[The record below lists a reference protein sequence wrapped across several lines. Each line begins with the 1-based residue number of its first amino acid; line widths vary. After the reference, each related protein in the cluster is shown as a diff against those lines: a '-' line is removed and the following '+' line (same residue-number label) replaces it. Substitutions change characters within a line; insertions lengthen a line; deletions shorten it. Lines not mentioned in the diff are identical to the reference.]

1 MIDGSNDLYLTK
13 DHDYLSQVLG
23 EYEMAPDNK
32 TWVNVEGNLMFRLGD
47 DVGLATY
54 DYPGMYTVHW
64 FFKSRGKAAIKT
76 AIVMLNEVF
85 TNYKAEI
92 VRGIIALD
100 NKPSVFLSRY
110 VGFERISVEDF
121 SDGPNEVILLTKSA
135 FNKKV
140 NL

>member
-1 MIDGSNDLYLTK
+1 MMLTLTK
-13 DHDYLSQVLG
+13 DHEYLTQVLG

-64 FFKSRGKAAIKT
+64 FYKSRGKAALKVA
-76 AIVMLNEVF
+76 AIMLNEVF
-85 TNYKAEI
+85 TKHGAEV

-100 NKPSVFLSRY
+100 NKPSIYLSRY
-110 VGFERISVEDF
+110 LGYVRLSVEEF

-140 NL
+140 NP

>member
-1 MIDGSNDLYLTK
+1 MLTLTK
-13 DHDYLSQVLG
+13 DHEYLSEVLG

-32 TWVNVEGNLMFRLGD
+32 TWVNVGGNLMFRLGD
-47 DVGLATY
+47 DIGLATY

-76 AIVMLNEVF
+76 AVVMLNEVF
-85 TNYKAEI
+85 TKYGAEV

-110 VGFERISVEDF
+110 VGFQRISVEEF
-121 SDGPNEVILLTKSA
+121 ADGLNEVILLTKSA
-135 FNKKV
+135 FHKKV
-140 NL
+140 NP